1 MNKTLTLL
9 IAAAIISPAFALD
22 APQARTP
29 VLALIAQNA
38 PAGSAEPQ
46 NSTALPEDA
55 PKPHKAHHPKRHHK
69 KVPPPPAEP
78 QNANP

>member
-22 APQARTP
+22 ATQTRTP
-29 VLALIAQNA
+29 VLALIAQNP

-46 NSTALPEDA
+46 NSNALPQDV
-55 PKPHKAHHPKRHHK
+55 PKPMKAHHPKRHHK